1 MFKFKNDLENICQS
15 ESMDRTSRRRAGQLI
30 SSMKA
35 NKRKNNDA
43 LPSTVFSNQGSALS
57 NNGTIIVNVISGAKE
72 VDGSKRQKVDH
83 VEDADSWQVES
94 EEDLWDAW
102 RQFLKC
108 CCCCHDFC
116 IPQQLYDHLDTATV
130 AINNLFKQHPE
141 YSLAVL
147 EALKP
152 LPKNWKAARKAVV
165 NPEDNDDDNEGE
177 ESKEFLQEL
186 FLIMQ
191 YYFVQ
196 EEGCGCCIK
205 KSEVNY
211 NLFVLW
217 PLMSLAAGDMNFVA
231 GEYILKASKEEYRAD
246 ACILDENDNEIC
258 LLESSGCYL
267 FGDKCKYGYDHVKG
281 AFGVLTMFNAAFK
294 KYHKAS
300 FKVAQELSI
309 LFIHARHDAIHL
321 WSLEL
326 CSQKMYV
333 LKKVYVAKTP
343 VNSHVIALGNLF
355 WCLKTMIKKTACVL
369 KKMKE
374 SHEQNELKMM
384 MGEETSPSLFQFV
397 DIDIQK
403 PVKGAGYG
411 ILLPEEKEE
420 QDIVIKYV

>member
-1 MFKFKNDLENICQS
+1 
-15 ESMDRTSRRRAGQLI
+15 
-30 SSMKA
+30 
-35 NKRKNNDA
+35 
-43 LPSTVFSNQGSALS
+43 
-57 NNGTIIVNVISGAKE
+57 
-72 VDGSKRQKVDH
+72 DH

-108 CCCCHDFC
+108 CCCHDFC
-116 IPQQLYDHLDTATV
+116 PEKYHVIECGYSIKCKPSIPQQLYDHLDTATV
-130 AINNLFKQHPE
+130 TINSPFKQHPE

-165 NPEDNDDDNEGE
+165 NPEDNDDDDEGE

-191 YYFVQ
+191 KKDVAAVL
-196 EEGCGCCIK
+196 K

-231 GEYILKASKEEYRAD
+231 GEYTLKASKEEYRAD

-300 FKVAQELSI
+300 FKVAQELNI
-309 LFIHARHDAIHL
+309 LFIHARL
-321 WSLEL
+321 
-326 CSQKMYV
+326 
-333 LKKVYVAKTP
+333 YVAKTP

-384 MGEETSPSLFQFV
+384 MGEETSPSLLQFV